1 MTGYPLQGEEN
12 QKDRDLVAMA
22 TGADHLVLCWL
33 LAYGSLLSFPVR
45 RLGCLCRCRGS
56 TRGPQVPART
66 LWSCCL
72 CPNLALQPPIAL
84 W

>member
-33 LAYGSLLSFPVR
+33 LAYGSLLSFPVHR
-45 RLGCLCRCRGS
+45 PSAWLSLQVQGEHQG
-56 TRGPQVPART
+56 TPGPCQDPLVLLP
-66 LWSCCL
+66 L
-72 CPNLALQPPIAL
+72 P
-84 W
+84 